1 MDEDEDFSS
10 VLDEDV
16 NDTVTEAPAA
26 VEEATAPAEPAQPE
40 LVEEPAPETPA
51 EPKPEPGYVPISAIM
66 DERDKRQAAERELAR
81 IRAAQVQQVAPAPVP
96 DVFDDPQGFI
106 QHQEMGRYQDRLYF
120 SEQLATVK
128 HGAETVQAAKE
139 WGIEKCASDPLFN
152 QKLLS
157 SQDPVGMA
165 VQEYQREQIA
175 SQVSPDAFK
184 EFQAWK
190 AAQASLATQ
199 TPAASA
205 APTTRVIPPRSLA
218 SAPSAGGIST
228 EVEQTDEEVF
238 NDTFT
243 RK

>member
-1 MDEDEDFSS
+1 MDEDEDFSA

-16 NDTVTEAPAA
+16 NEPVIEAPVV

-40 LVEEPAPETPA
+40 PVEEPAPVAPA

-81 IRAAQVQQVAPAPVP
+81 IRATQVQQTAPAPVP

-190 AAQASLATQ
+190 AAQANLATQ
-199 TPAASA
+199 NAAAPAAQ
-205 APTTRVIPPRSLA
+205 TTRVIPPRSLA

-228 EVEQTDEEVF
+228 EVEQTDKEVF
-238 NDTFT
+238 DDIFA